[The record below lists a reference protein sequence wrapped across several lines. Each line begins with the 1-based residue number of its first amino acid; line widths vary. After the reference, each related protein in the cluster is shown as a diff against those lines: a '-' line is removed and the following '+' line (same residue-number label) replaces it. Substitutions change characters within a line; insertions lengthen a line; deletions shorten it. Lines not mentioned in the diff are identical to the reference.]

1 MSKCDISIKFD
12 RPDRT
17 YRGGETVSG
26 EVHVQVNKDITS
38 DGIHLTSFWKTHGYG
53 NTDGGGD
60 HSETLADKSQL
71 TAGQTMTFPFSFVA
85 DRQPMTYHGHHINV
99 DHYGKVAVDVP
110 WAFDPKAEEE
120 FILVPGK
127 RPPEMTGKRD
137 EIIDFTPET
146 PTQFGA
152 GCMMV
157 IYVFAAVM
165 LLMVVGAFI
174 WLLPIVLLVLGG
186 IWVRKK
192 MLASR
197 LGEVELKTPHL
208 LVGAGEDWPV
218 ELKFTAK
225 KTCQINGIQVKFRC
239 WESAT
244 SGSGTNKT
252 TRKHT
257 VLEKVHSLE
266 SAMQLTAGELFEKSY
281 SVPFPQGS
289 PGWGPTRAYSL
300 DEGSN
305 DIVWTAQVRI
315 DIPVFPD
322 WTNKQTVQFLPAEF
336 FDDDGTE
343 QAESEPVAA
352 TPDPARS
359 TSDPVDEAPDPW
371 LAEAPSDFSAAPP
384 STEAPAAVPDP
395 TTAPSQSSPILPLVE
410 QIRAADRFGDE
421 RERIVE
427 SWSDRELDITVEIDR
442 VSSTFSSDAAEAYRN
457 GWTVTGTVSG
467 TEQAIEVLTPA
478 DRSVDGLGRG
488 EQWPTRIVVSKWDS
502 LYNRISALDVTGQ

>member
-99 DHYGKVAVDVP
+99 DHYVKVAVDVP
-110 WAFDPKAEEE
+110 WAFDPKDEEE
-120 FILVPGK
+120 FILLPGK
-127 RPPEMTGKRD
+127 RPPEVTGQRD
-137 EIIDFTPET
+137 EMVVFASNSSMKLP
-146 PTQFGA
+146 P
-152 GCMMV
+152 GCMKALWIFMY
-157 IYVFAAVM
+157 IALAVM
-165 LLMVVGAFI
+165 AVVFLPLI
-174 WLLPIVLLVLGG
+174 PIVLLVLAAF
-186 IWVRKK
+186 WARKK

-197 LGEVELKTPHL
+197 LGKVELQTPHL
-208 LVGAGEDWPV
+208 VVGVGEDWPL
-218 ELKFTAK
+218 ELQFTPK
-225 KTCQINGIQVKFRC
+225 KNCQINGIEVKIRC
-239 WESAT
+239 RESAT

-252 TRKHT
+252 THHHL
-257 VLEKVHSLE
+257 VLEKIHVLE
-266 SAMQLTAGELFEKSY
+266 LADELTSGELFDRRY
-281 SVPFPQGS
+281 SVPFPETG
-289 PGWGPTRAYSL
+289 AYSL
-300 DEGSN
+300 YKGSN
-305 DIVWTAQVRI
+305 RIEWTVEVRI
-315 DIPVFPD
+315 DIPAFPD
-322 WTNKQTVQFLPAEF
+322 WKSKQTVQVLPAEF
-336 FDDDGTE
+336 LDE
-343 QAESEPVAA
+343 IAAQAQGDHRDSVQQSA
-352 TPDPARS
+352 PA
-359 TSDPVDEAPDPW
+359 
-371 LAEAPSDFSAAPP
+371 AEAPSDFAAEPP
-384 STEAPAAVPDP
+384 PAAEPAAVPEP
-395 TTAPSQSSPILPLVE
+395 TTAPSQSSPLLPLVE

-457 GWTVTGTVSG
+457 GWTVTGTVAG

-488 EQWPTRIVVSKWDS
+488 EQWPTRIVVSKWNS

>member
-1 MSKCDISIKFD
+1 M
-12 RPDRT
+12 
-17 YRGGETVSG
+17 
-26 EVHVQVNKDITS
+26 
-38 DGIHLTSFWKTHGYG
+38 
-53 NTDGGGD
+53 
-60 HSETLADKSQL
+60 
-71 TAGQTMTFPFSFVA
+71 
-85 DRQPMTYHGHHINV
+85 
-99 DHYGKVAVDVP
+99 
-110 WAFDPKAEEE
+110 
-120 FILVPGK
+120 
-127 RPPEMTGKRD
+127 
-137 EIIDFTPET
+137 
-146 PTQFGA
+146 
-152 GCMMV
+152 
-157 IYVFAAVM
+157 
-165 LLMVVGAFI
+165 
-174 WLLPIVLLVLGG
+174 
-186 IWVRKK
+186 
-192 MLASR
+192 
-197 LGEVELKTPHL
+197 
-208 LVGAGEDWPV
+208 
-218 ELKFTAK
+218 ELKFTVK

-239 WESAT
+239 RESAT

-252 TRKHT
+252 TRTHT
-257 VLEKVHSLE
+257 VLERVHNLE
-266 SAMQLTAGELFEKSY
+266 PATQLTAGELFDKSY
-281 SVPFPQGS
+281 GVPFPE
-289 PGWGPTRAYSL
+289 TRAYSL

-343 QAESEPVAA
+343 QVVSEPVAA

-359 TSDPVDEAPDPW
+359 TSDPVDAAPDPW
-371 LAEAPSDFSAAPP
+371 LAEAPSNFSAEPP
-384 STEAPAAVPDP
+384 SAEESAAVPEP
-395 TTAPSQSSPILPLVE
+395 TTAPSQSSPLLPLVE

-457 GWTVTGTVSG
+457 GWTVTGTVAG

>member
-38 DGIHLTSFWKTHGYG
+38 NGIHLTTYWKTHGYG
-53 NTDGGGD
+53 NTDSGGG
-60 HSETLADKSQL
+60 HGETLADKSQL

-99 DHYGKVAVDVP
+99 DHYVKVAVDVP

-120 FILVPGK
+120 FILVPGE

-146 PTQFGA
+146 PTQLTA
-152 GCMMV
+152 GCKTALY
-157 IYVFAAVM
+157 ILLAVM
-165 LLMVVGAFI
+165 LLALSVVLI
-174 WLLPIVLLVLGG
+174 WFLPIALLVLGG

-218 ELKFTAK
+218 ELKFTVK
-225 KTCQINGIQVKFRC
+225 KTCQINGIQVKIRC
-239 WESAT
+239 RESAT

-252 TRKHT
+252 TRRHT
-257 VLEKVHSLE
+257 VLERVHNLE
-266 SAMQLTAGELFEKSY
+266 PATQLTAGELFDKSY
-281 SVPFPQGS
+281 GVPFPE
-289 PGWGPTRAYSL
+289 TRAYSL

-343 QAESEPVAA
+343 QAVSDPVAA

-359 TSDPVDEAPDPW
+359 TSDPVDAAPDPW
-371 LAEAPSDFSAAPP
+371 LAEAPSDFSAEPP
-384 STEAPAAVPDP
+384 SAEESAAVPEP
-395 TTAPSQSSPILPLVE
+395 TTAPSQSSPLLPLVE

-457 GWTVTGTVSG
+457 GWTVTGTVAG